1 MDLEGKRVVII
12 GGSSGMGLATAAGA
26 AAAGAKV
33 TIASSDGSRLRAAL
47 AALPG
52 GCDGVVVDARSEA
65 SVAQALAG
73 IGELDHLMYTA
84 ASAWPRRGSPR

>member
-52 GCDGVVVDARSEA
+52 GCDGVVADA
-65 SVAQALAG
+65 
-73 IGELDHLMYTA
+73 A
-84 ASAWPRRGSPR
+84 ARRRWPRRSPGSASWIT